1 MIWLILMGVFGVA
14 AYLELRTVPKGTTSE
29 MRERGMLLLSH
40 KRVVAVVAH
49 PDDSEYWIAGTLG
62 MLADKGARVVLV
74 VASDGERGR
83 DLTGSPNIA
92 VTRRA
97 EQLAA
102 GSVMGYT
109 EVEFLGHPDRAAADG
124 DGIGDTIEAI
134 ISEENP
140 DLVITFDGWKPQ
152 LPYLHPD
159 HEAIGRLTVR
169 RLNEIGYSGSL
180 YLFHTRRPDTE
191 VDITPVAARKVEA
204 MKEHVSQNG
213 GRTMRRRTSE
223 LFRRLQP

>member
-1 MIWLILMGVFGVA
+1 VIWLFLMTAVGFAIWFEV
-14 AYLELRTVPKGTTSE
+14 RTLPKGTSAE
-29 MRERGMLLLSH
+29 MRDNASVLLAH
-40 KRVVAVVAH
+40 KKVVAVVAH

-62 MLADKGARVVLV
+62 MLADNGARVVLV

-83 DLTGSPNIA
+83 DLTASPNIA

-102 GSVMGYT
+102 ASVMGYA
-109 EVEFLGHPDRAAADG
+109 EVEFLGYPDRAAADG
-124 DGIGDTIEAI
+124 EGIGDTIEEI
-134 ISEENP
+134 IREESP
-140 DLVITFDGWKPQ
+140 DLVITFDGSKPQ

-169 RLNEIGYSGSL
+169 KLREIGFQGSV

-191 VDITPVAARKVEA
+191 VDITPVAARKFEA
-204 MKEHVSQNG
+204 MRKHVSQNG
-213 GRTMRRRTSE
+213 GWALRRRTTE
-223 LFRRLQP
+223 YFRKLQK